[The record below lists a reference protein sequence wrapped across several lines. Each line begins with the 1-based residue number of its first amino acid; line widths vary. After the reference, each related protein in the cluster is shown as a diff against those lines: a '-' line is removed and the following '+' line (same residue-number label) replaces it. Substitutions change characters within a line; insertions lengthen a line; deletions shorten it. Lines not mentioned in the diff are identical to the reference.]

1 MTLDGWSLNKKID
14 LLREQVERDMQ
25 ELRMNFAMLYE
36 YMQQKEE
43 ESKAGAK
50 KKKTKKD

>member
-14 LLREQVERDMQ
+14 LLREQVENDMR

-36 YMQQKEE
+36 YLQEKEQ
-43 ESKAGAK
+43 SKASPK
-50 KKKTKKD
+50 KKKTTTKD